1 LIDEPLSDQMRA
13 VMEAVRLGRAA
24 RSTANVK
31 VRQPLPAVLV
41 YTRNREDFD
50 AIELLRDQVL
60 DELNVKEIRPLSDV
74 GEVVAYNIRPNLPLL
89 GPKYGKQLGAIRQA
103 LAAADAGTVAGL
115 VGADRSVELTLPNGE
130 ALWLEPSEVLVDL
143 NKREGF
149 AAAQGPNM
157 TVALD
162 TELTPDLVREG
173 WIRDFIRG
181 VQDARKTAG
190 LQIEDRITLRYSAP
204 AEIAEAIESG
214 LDYVKAETLAK
225 AVEPTSD
232 SAGQPVEVGDET
244 VCVQVERII

>member
-1 LIDEPLSDQMRA
+1 MRA

-24 RSTANVK
+24 RSIANVK
-31 VRQPLPAVLV
+31 VRQPLPAALV
-41 YTRNREDFD
+41 YTRNRDDFD

-74 GEVVAYNIRPNLPLL
+74 GEVVMYNIRPNLPVL

-115 VGADRSVELTLPNGE
+115 VGAERSVELTLPNGD
-130 ALWLEPSEVLVDL
+130 AFWLEPAEVLVDL
-143 NKREGF
+143 NKREGY

-162 TELTPDLVREG
+162 TELTPELVREG

-190 LQIEDRITLRYSAP
+190 LQIEDRISLRYSAP
-204 AEIAEAIESG
+204 GVIAEAIQSG

-225 AVEPTSD
+225 VVEPTSD
-232 SAGQPVEVGDET
+232 STGQPVEVGDET
-244 VCVQVERII
+244 VCVQVERIV

>member
-1 LIDEPLSDQMRA
+1 MRA
-13 VMEAVRLGRAA
+13 VIEAVRLGRAA

-41 YTRNREDFD
+41 YARSREDFE

-60 DELNVKEIRPLSDV
+60 DELNVKDIRPLSDV
-74 GEVVAYNIRPNLPLL
+74 GEVVTYNIRPNLPVL

-103 LAAADAGTVAGL
+103 LAAADAGTVAGM
-115 VGADRSVELTLPNGE
+115 VGADRSVELTLPNGD
-130 ALWLEPSEVLVDL
+130 AFWLEPSEVLVDL
-143 NKREGF
+143 NKRDGY

-162 TELTPDLVREG
+162 TELTPELVREG

-204 AEIAEAIESG
+204 PEIADAIESG
-214 LDYVKAETLAK
+214 LDYVKAETLARS
-225 AVEPTSD
+225 VELASEVT
-232 SAGQPVEVGDET
+232 GQPVEVGDQT
-244 VCVQVERII
+244 VCVQVERSA